1 MLSSC
6 SMSDRFAP
14 GYQMYGVHV
23 HVHGVDG
30 LGCSAV
36 YL

>member
-23 HVHGVDG
+23 HGVDG